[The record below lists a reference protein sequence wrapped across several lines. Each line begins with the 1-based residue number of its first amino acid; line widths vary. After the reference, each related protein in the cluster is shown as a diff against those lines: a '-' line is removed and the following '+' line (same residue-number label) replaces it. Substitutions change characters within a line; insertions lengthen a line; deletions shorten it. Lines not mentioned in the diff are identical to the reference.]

1 MKSAMTDATTLRI
14 LGISGSLRNGS
25 YNTSLLL
32 AAGAL
37 APDGVEFVT
46 FPLGDIP
53 MYNADLEAAGDPEPV
68 SRLKREIAAADGLL
82 LATPEY
88 NYSVSG
94 ALKNALDWASRPP
107 RSSALHH
114 KPIAIMGVGG
124 RMGTVRAQM
133 HLREILLHSD
143 ARVLTRPE
151 VYVSRGAEKFDSQG
165 KLIDEPTRQQLLKLM
180 RAFKEWMLQWRV
192 QLAH

>member
-1 MKSAMTDATTLRI
+1 MRGNDTLRI

-25 YNTSLLL
+25 YNTALLS
-32 AAGAL
+32 AAGTL
-37 APDGVEFVT
+37 VSEGEDFIT
-46 FPLGDIP
+46 LSLDNIP

-68 SRLKREIAAADGLL
+68 SRLKREIASADGLL

-107 RSSALHH
+107 RSSPLQG

-124 RMGTVRAQM
+124 MLGTVRAQM

-143 ARVLTRPE
+143 ARVLSRPE
-151 VYVSRGAEKFDSQG
+151 VYVSRGSGKFDAQG
-165 KLIDEPTRQQLLKLM
+165 KLIDEPTRLQLKKLM
-180 RAFKEWMLQWRV
+180 RAFREWILHWK
-192 QLAH
+192 LEPAH